1 MKKVMKCR
9 TVRAILM
16 FATLLVYLLLLTGC
30 KASSKAP
37 LASSTVY
44 ITDTVRTADTLW
56 RDRYVARIIQ
66 NISNTVKSKRDSV
79 ATVVDEQGNVK
90 RTDSWH
96 WSETSTATS
105 MEQTLRDSLKEMKLR
120 YTQLLGVKVE
130 QKEVP
135 VPIERDLTIAEKI
148 FITIGHITT
157 VFIIFVVVSLLIW
170 LIHRKR

>member
-1 MKKVMKCR
+1 MDKR
-9 TVRAILM
+9 TEYSIIRTILI
-16 FATLLVYLLLLTGC
+16 FAAFLVTVLLLSGC
-30 KASSKAP
+30 KSSSKIP
-37 LASSTVY
+37 QASSTVY

-56 RDRYVARIIQ
+56 RDRYVEKIIQ
-66 NISNTVKSKRDSV
+66 NVSNTVKSKRDSV

-105 MEQTLRDSLKEMKLR
+105 TEQTLRDSLKEMKLR

-135 VPIERDLTIAEKI
+135 IPIERDLTIAEKI

-157 VFIIFVVVSLLIW
+157 VFIISVVVSLLIW